1 MRSALQPWSS
11 LDVGL
16 SDLRVLP
23 VRIGILVQTP
33 RLSFVLF
40 GAGSVRPSFVANLHP
55 VRCWDSLGFLDGLCF
70 RHIIATMA
78 TLEGG
83 PASGRRWARLRDA
96 LSSSGR
102 LESFFL
108 ITDRRKEISLN

>member
-1 MRSALQPWSS
+1 M
-11 LDVGL
+11 
-16 SDLRVLP
+16 
-23 VRIGILVQTP
+23 QTP

-40 GAGSVRPSFVANLHP
+40 GAGSVHPSFVANLHP

-70 RHIIATMA
+70 RRIIATMA

-83 PASGRRWARLRDA
+83 PASGRRLARLRDA

-102 LESFFL
+102 LESLFFL
-108 ITDRRKEISLN
+108 FPIKGRRLACIEDVVQVISD